1 MISPRDSLILA
12 QCRRQFIF
20 YFLFFIFSFI
30 RFIHLPDFERS
41 GLTNSNYTELSQ
53 LYDKYKN
60 QGLFRTSFS

>member
-12 QCRRQFIF
+12 QCRRQF
-20 YFLFFIFSFI
+20 FFFFSFI